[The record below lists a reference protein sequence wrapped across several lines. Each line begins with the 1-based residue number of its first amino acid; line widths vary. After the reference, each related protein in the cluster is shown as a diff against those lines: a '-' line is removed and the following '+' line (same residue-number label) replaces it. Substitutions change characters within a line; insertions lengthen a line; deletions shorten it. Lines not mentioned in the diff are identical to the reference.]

1 LEKEPGNTTAEESEQ
16 SKQESRHPKKG
27 WLRKHFIDPLVG
39 SANPPW
45 FDARGIALGLFIGA
59 GFPLGTHT
67 ISLGLLRLLFRYNVV
82 VAFAFT
88 FVNNPVTI
96 LPMYYGFYWLGCVIL
111 GDPALMSMEDFH
123 KLIHPM
129 ISAGHFWEAVKE
141 FLALGA
147 DLLLKWTIGAAIASG
162 VIAAIGYAVGYWLL
176 RKRCLNKARKLG
188 TTYEKLVKELES
200 SVKA

>member
-1 LEKEPGNTTAEESEQ
+1 MEKETAHTTDEELKETQ
-16 SKQESRHPKKG
+16 KQADNPKKG

-45 FDARGIALGLFIGA
+45 FDARGMAVGLFIGA

-88 FVNNPVTI
+88 FINNPITL

-111 GDPALMSMEDFH
+111 GDQALMSMDDFH
-123 KLIHPM
+123 KMIHPM
-129 ISAGHFWEAVKE
+129 ITAGHFWEAVRE

-147 DLLLKWTIGAAIASG
+147 DLLLKWTIGAFICSSI
-162 VIAAIGYAVGYWLL
+162 IAATGYVAGYWLL
-176 RKRCLNKARKLG
+176 RKRCLKKARKLG
-188 TTYEKLVKELES
+188 MTYEKLVKELES
-200 SVKA
+200 SVSP